1 MKAKKEPEAEINSRL
16 PVGSKSNDVPAY
28 LDQKHIEHSPYQS
41 MQRTIFAIQRKTS
54 DDLLIAGD
62 IQIIF
67 SFDRLAKVAYV
78 GFKNIYTGP

>member
-1 MKAKKEPEAEINSRL
+1 
-16 PVGSKSNDVPAY
+16 
-28 LDQKHIEHSPYQS
+28 